1 VLLVAA
7 YIVLFW
13 LVLPAVLMGSALL
26 LDRRLGW
33 YLPFSWFW
41 MVLGALVT
49 VGSGI
54 MLGAAIL
61 QFRHFGR
68 AIPVSAMPPDRL
80 IQAGLYA
87 VWRHPIYL
95 FFTLFFVG
103 VGLLVRSPSLLVI
116 VLPVFIAAE
125 AGYIAIE
132 ERVLAHRFGPAWR
145 NYCLRTPLLVPRL
158 GFTLLPL
165 FRLVCWVLFDLRIR
179 GRENLP
185 LQPPFFIIAAH
196 RNYLDP
202 FFIGAAA
209 GFPIHFITTYE
220 MFRRPLLAAVF
231 RRFLCIPKKRYL
243 NDVSA
248 ARAIAAR
255 LKEGSVIGI
264 FPEGERSWSGL
275 TQSWKPEVLNLLRHY
290 PGVPVVPVRISGNY
304 FAWPRWGS
312 NLRRARIELAIGA
325 PVLVK
330 PEADAGELERHLRS
344 LIEPDDSDRR
354 CLSRNVNRDITKVIY
369 RCPACRSYRPITLVG
384 PAGFTCPDCSRTF
397 TIDPDYSVRWSE
409 SGVKSEMPLAAVYD
423 RIRIKANDLDGEN
436 GTVASCDAAQ
446 LWEETGTELKPVLAG
461 RLILGRR
468 ALRIE
473 GPKGARSIDL
483 ASLRSVT
490 TESNRKLQLYDAAAG
505 RLYQLTFPSE
515 SVLKWQDLTVA
526 VLRKELGIEPNTR

>member
-1 VLLVAA
+1 
-7 YIVLFW
+7 
-13 LVLPAVLMGSALL
+13 
-26 LDRRLGW
+26 
-33 YLPFSWFW
+33 
-41 MVLGALVT
+41 
-49 VGSGI
+49 
-54 MLGAAIL
+54 
-61 QFRHFGR
+61 
-68 AIPVSAMPPDRL
+68 
-80 IQAGLYA
+80 
-87 VWRHPIYL
+87 
-95 FFTLFFVG
+95 
-103 VGLLVRSPSLLVI
+103 
-116 VLPVFIAAE
+116 
-125 AGYIAIE
+125 
-132 ERVLAHRFGPAWR
+132 
-145 NYCLRTPLLVPRL
+145 
-158 GFTLLPL
+158 
-165 FRLVCWVLFDLRIR
+165 
-179 GRENLP
+179 
-185 LQPPFFIIAAH
+185 
-196 RNYLDP
+196 
-202 FFIGAAA
+202 
-209 GFPIHFITTYE
+209 
-220 MFRRPLLAAVF
+220 
-231 RRFLCIPKKRYL
+231 
-243 NDVSA
+243 
-248 ARAIAAR
+248 
-255 LKEGSVIGI
+255 
-264 FPEGERSWSGL
+264 
-275 TQSWKPEVLNLLRHY
+275 VLNLLRHY